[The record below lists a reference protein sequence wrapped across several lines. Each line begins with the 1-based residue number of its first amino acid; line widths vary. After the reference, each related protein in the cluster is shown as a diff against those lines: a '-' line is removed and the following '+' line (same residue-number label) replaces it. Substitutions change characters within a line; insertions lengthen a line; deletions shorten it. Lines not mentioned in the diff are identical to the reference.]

1 MLQDPLI
8 PILDRVR
15 EPPVENVS
23 IPGTA
28 IANEQMVCPGCSSPY
43 LRRVRREGFMR
54 KRVYAYFGYF
64 PWECAICRKTFML
77 RVRGK
82 RTRHHHSE

>member
-1 MLQDPLI
+1 MLQDLQSPAQGST
-8 PILDRVR
+8 R
-15 EPPVENVS
+15 EQPVQTTS
-23 IPGTA
+23 TIPGTA
-28 IANEQMVCPGCSSPY
+28 AAHEQIICPGCGSEY
-43 LRRVRREGFMR
+43 LRRVRREGFIR

-82 RTRHHHSE
+82 RRHPQNA